1 MHHAACD
8 TKRVAIVC
16 PLYERGGMQESVYA
30 LARGLNRRGI
40 IPDVLWDVEPNWSL
54 LANARANV
62 KYRHIKFRIP
72 TSVISKLPYSF
83 RILARLLNAIDAN
96 TFLNDYGF
104 FYSFHNGFIIP
115 KDVQHVYHIATP
127 PLTLDVSNRRS
138 AIRHMPIKFFRWLY
152 KNFLFKISPVHTI
165 HKERN
170 YTTNSEYSASFFQD
184 EYGLNIPVIYPP
196 IDFSG
201 QHFTDNDLNT
211 RDSLVF
217 FSRIVDY
224 KRPQLILDLAQRYPH
239 LRCVIMGA
247 VSQRR
252 RAYYLWLHK
261 RAEEMGIEN
270 VIFLPNPS
278 IQKVREEL
286 GRAKFYVFPGINE
299 HFGMTTV
306 EAIIAGAIPFVHN
319 SGGQKEIVI
328 EESARFTDAEF
339 FTKFDIL
346 LNIPDQELNDIRKRL
361 LDHVS
366 QFSEENFVSKLL
378 SYLDQST

>member
-1 MHHAACD
+1 
-8 TKRVAIVC
+8 
-16 PLYERGGMQESVYA
+16 
-30 LARGLNRRGI
+30 
-40 IPDVLWDVEPNWSL
+40 
-54 LANARANV
+54 
-62 KYRHIKFRIP
+62 
-72 TSVISKLPYSF
+72 
-83 RILARLLNAIDAN
+83 
-96 TFLNDYGF
+96 
-104 FYSFHNGFIIP
+104 
-115 KDVQHVYHIATP
+115 
-127 PLTLDVSNRRS
+127 
-138 AIRHMPIKFFRWLY
+138 
-152 KNFLFKISPVHTI
+152 
-165 HKERN
+165 
-170 YTTNSEYSASFFQD
+170 
-184 EYGLNIPVIYPP
+184 
-196 IDFSG
+196 
-201 QHFTDNDLNT
+201 
-211 RDSLVF
+211 
-217 FSRIVDY
+217 
-224 KRPQLILDLAQRYPH
+224 
-239 LRCVIMGA
+239 
-247 VSQRR
+247 
-252 RAYYLWLHK
+252 
-261 RAEEMGIEN
+261 MGIEN